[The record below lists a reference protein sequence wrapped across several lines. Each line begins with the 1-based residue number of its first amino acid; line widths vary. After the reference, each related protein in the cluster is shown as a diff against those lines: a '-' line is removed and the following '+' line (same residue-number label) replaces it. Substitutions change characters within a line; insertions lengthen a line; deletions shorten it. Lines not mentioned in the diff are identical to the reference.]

1 MYFLYTFI
9 RIYLPIYLSSFNI
22 YLVCRSTPFIRMYLT
37 YLPIYLSSFNIYLA
51 CRSTPFI
58 RMYLPIYLSIYLVLT
73 SIWFVGV
80 HPGRVP
86 PLQRRHGAR
95 RQEGRRRSRQT
106 GQHRVTI
113 KKLDLK
119 WKFLQKGGYWR
130 NLFPLI

>member
-1 MYFLYTFI
+1 M
-9 RIYLPIYLSSFNI
+9 
-22 YLVCRSTPFIRMYLT
+22 
-37 YLPIYLSSFNIYLA
+37 A